1 VKLLI
6 LLGLTFSINTF
17 SLTEDYIL
25 YTHAEIKA
33 KSVEAKKTK
42 SRKIEICEKYSKTEE
57 VEELCLDSSKS
68 NSTLKTSLE
77 NAKSELAQKYIIL
90 SKNLTKTN
98 IINCNII
105 SSSIQNELACLIMV
119 ENKTIKSNEQIISC
133 GGLTPAEEINCLKF
147 RK

>member
-1 VKLLI
+1 MKLLI

-25 YTHAEIKA
+25 YSHAEIQA
-33 KSVEAKKTK
+33 KKVEAKKQNQ
-42 SRKIEICEKYSKTEE
+42 KIEICGKFSKTEE

-77 NAKSELAQKYIIL
+77 NAKSELAQKYILL
-90 SKNLTKTN
+90 SKNLTKSN

-105 SSSIQNELACLIMV
+105 SSNVQNELACLIMV